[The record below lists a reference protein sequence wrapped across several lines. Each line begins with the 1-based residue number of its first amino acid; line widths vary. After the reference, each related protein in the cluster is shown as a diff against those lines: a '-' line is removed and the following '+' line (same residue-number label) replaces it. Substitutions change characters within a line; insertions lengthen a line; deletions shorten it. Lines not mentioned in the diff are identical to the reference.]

1 MDIEKIATIEVEPS
15 PVKYGVDCL
24 VCGNL
29 IPMMLHPK
37 ICEEC
42 KRRLIH
48 VLYPEREEDEP

>member
-1 MDIEKIATIEVEPS
+1 MDIEKIATIKVEPS

-29 IPMMLHPK
+29 IPMMLYPK

-42 KRRLIH
+42 RRRLMQ
-48 VLYPEREEDEP
+48 VLYPNRREKP